1 MAINNINGFTN
12 GNGVTNKTTNNKA
25 TKQEGSSSGTS
36 STSVGAQDT
45 VKLTAQAQSLSKL
58 EQKITDAPDTDQNKI
73 ASIKAAIENGEYK
86 INPDRLAGK
95 LLSQESA
102 LFGE

>member
-1 MAINNINGFTN
+1 MAINNINGFS
-12 GNGVTNKTTNNKA
+12 NGVTSKTTNSKA
-25 TKQEGSSSGTS
+25 AKQESSASSTSSS
-36 STSVGAQDT
+36 SVGAQDT

-58 EQKITDAPDTDQNKI
+58 EQKITDAPDTDKNKI